1 MNKNAI
7 ILIADD
13 DPDDCYLVKSAFEE
27 CKINNPLA
35 FAQNG
40 LEALDYL
47 KLPQIDEK
55 HVGLII
61 LDLNM
66 PKMDGRETLKR
77 LKSDPKWQRIPV
89 IVMTTSQAPE
99 DIYQCYGL
107 GANCYITK
115 PSSFDE
121 LADTIATM
129 GKFWLR
135 VALLPNCLA

>member
-13 DPDDCYLVKSAFEE
+13 DDDDCYLVKSAFED
-27 CKINNPLA
+27 CKIENPLA

-47 KLPQIDEK
+47 GTPQLGENN
-55 HVGLII
+55 VGLII

-77 LKSDPKWQRIPV
+77 LKESLTWRRIPV
-89 IVMTTSQAPE
+89 IVMTTSKALE
-99 DIYQCYGL
+99 DINSCYEL

-115 PSSFDE
+115 PTSFDE
-121 LADTIATM
+121 LSELVASV
-129 GKFWLR
+129 GSFWLR
-135 VALLPNCLA
+135 TAVLPI

>member
-13 DPDDCYLVKSAFEE
+13 DSDDCYLVKSAFED
-27 CKINNPLA
+27 CKIDNPLV
-35 FAQNG
+35 FAHNG
-40 LEALDYL
+40 LEAFDYL
-47 KLPQIDEK
+47 KLPQTDEK
-55 HVGLII
+55 RVGLII

-77 LKSDPKWQRIPV
+77 LKSDPRWQRIPV
-89 IVMTTSQAPE
+89 IVMTTSKAPD
-99 DIYQCYGL
+99 DIYQCYEL
-107 GANCYITK
+107 GANCYVTK

-135 VALLPNCLA
+135 MALLPKG